1 MGANGKPSGPSTS
14 FSSASMLRAS
24 SAGVVGG
31 GGDDIDGGVFLLQP
45 QRCAPLNKYNGG
57 DGREEAPRGQIV
69 GGIKRERC
77 VEGRRLRAMG
87 GGGGGRQ
94 RRRRLWNNYFTWLL
108 TGNIEFLAVS

>member
-1 MGANGKPSGPSTS
+1 MSKAAAADDGDSSDGTS
-14 FSSASMLRAS
+14 S
-24 SAGVVGG
+24 GG

-87 GGGGGRQ
+87 GGGGGR
-94 RRRRLWNNYFTWLL
+94 RGVSGSGGGGGGYGIIILL
-108 TGNIEFLAVS
+108 SF